1 MVFSESGIAS
11 MPSNI
16 KPLRDT
22 EYKYRDER
30 DIGHRKTKPT
40 TDTKTH
46 KPLPH
51 VEAPASTIPNDPK
64 STQSEPEPTTDQPS
78 QELNSDESDTEPD
91 NPSENSSDETDKPT
105 RAEQSD
111 KGKNPPRKNRNS
123 NPHYA
128 SSVVIDDVTHDVLTI
143 SSDAIISDITIP
155 KSYEKLRI
163 PASTIDGSRR

>member
-1 MVFSESGIAS
+1 

-30 DIGHRKTKPT
+30 DVGQRKTKPT
-40 TDTKTH
+40 LETDT
-46 KPLPH
+46 PRPSPQ
-51 VEAPASTIPNDPK
+51 VEAPASTTPNDPK

-91 NPSENSSDETDKPT
+91 NSSDNSSDDSNIPT

-111 KGKNPPRKNRNS
+111 KGKNPSRKNRNP
-123 NPHYA
+123 NPQYA
-128 SSVVIDDVTHDVLTI
+128 SSVIIDDVTHNVLTI

-155 KSYEKLRI
+155 KSMKKQRT
-163 PASTIDGSRR
+163 PAFIIDGLRL